1 MASRNR
7 IEVAGEDTA
16 LIRGALAVARCAHA
30 GQVRE
35 TGNGEIPFIDHPLAV
50 AQRLTVDNYPSQVL
64 AAGLLHDTVEQAGL
78 APDELRERFG
88 EEIASIVVTLTEDPT
103 IEDYE
108 ERKQELR
115 ERVATAGPD
124 ARAVFAADKA
134 ANVAVLRKAYEILA
148 EDVAADLPVPLD
160 AKILVWEYDLEML
173 FERSPGVL
181 LADRLA
187 DELLGLWGQRIEDGR
202 ATLC

>member
-1 MASRNR
+1 MAGRTR
-7 IEVAGEDTA
+7 IEIAAKDSTLV
-16 LIRGALAVARCAHA
+16 RGALAVARRAHA

-50 AQRLTVDNYPSQVL
+50 AERLTIDDYPPEIL
-64 AAGLLHDTVEQAGL
+64 AAGLLHDTVEHAGYD
-78 APDELRERFG
+78 PEELRKRFG
-88 EEIASIVVTLTEDPT
+88 EGIAAIVLALTEDAA
-103 IEDYE
+103 IGGYE
-108 ERKQELR
+108 ERKEELR
-115 ERVATAGPD
+115 GRVGAAGPD

-148 EDVAADLPVPLD
+148 EGVAADLPVPLD

-187 DELLGLWGQRIEDGR
+187 DELLDLWGQRIEEGHVG
-202 ATLC
+202 LC